1 LRPGRALGEMDIHI
15 SASFAQPALQ
25 NKGTTVIVALGI
37 EDSPGLGEVFKGEI
51 VELLGTDPII
61 PDPKY
66 SIFHIRMNFFLV
78 IFIFFIN
85 F

>member
-1 LRPGRALGEMDIHI
+1 MDIVI

-51 VELLGTDPII
+51 VGVGSMKIVECFG
-61 PDPKY
+61 
-66 SIFHIRMNFFLV
+66 
-78 IFIFFIN
+78 
-85 F
+85 